1 MKYTQKRLEPENN
14 FNKIKMKKK
23 SEENHDLIVLD
34 RILVNKLNWFDGVY
48 SKILKKKSS
57 MLV

>member
-14 FNKIKMKKK
+14 FNKIKMKK
-23 SEENHDLIVLD
+23 SEKNRYLIVLD

-48 SKILKKKSS
+48 SKI
-57 MLV
+57 

>member
-48 SKILKKKSS
+48 SKI
-57 MLV
+57 